1 MLVEQ
6 GNVTALLER
15 VEQVGE
21 PVKFGTNSGDK
32 TPWCGREYG
41 EKPRK
46 KGWSGGFL
54 IWTIRSPTKR
64 ERFGFVEW
72 VVLTTQLPTRSFFV
86 YEYSSTRVTED
97 CHTTCSCTTCSTP
110 SPSPLRWLDFL
121 VEGSFHVLKSLKSLV
136 DFLQQSWLH
145 KTGRQESN
153 QPGWLPVS
161 PEELDG
167 DVWDYAIRCLA
178 RLDLQRAWQQVLQ
191 GPSIQGGK
199 VWGTNWVFSTG
210 KEDFSIECLILHYS
224 FSWMVIDS
232 SMGTCARYLFLPC
245 PGIEVLPNQ
254 DIAAASKG
262 LTSEGNRDREINL
275 HAVSLLFGCLFAVF
289 FEGWNSH
296 SKSWEQHLKYLNLT
310 SCVQTRSRSKGRAF
324 CEDLNEDEVIGT
336 LKDDLMEVPQMP

>member
-1 MLVEQ
+1 MCW
-6 GNVTALLER
+6 NHW
-15 VEQVGE
+15 
-21 PVKFGTNSGDK
+21 NHS
-32 TPWCGREYG
+32 Y
-41 EKPRK
+41 
-46 KGWSGGFL
+46 
-54 IWTIRSPTKR
+54 I
-64 ERFGFVEW
+64 
-72 VVLTTQLPTRSFFV
+72 
-86 YEYSSTRVTED
+86 
-97 CHTTCSCTTCSTP
+97 SCNN
-110 SPSPLRWLDFL
+110 RDF
-121 VEGSFHVLKSLKSLV
+121 
-136 DFLQQSWLH
+136 
-145 KTGRQESN
+145 TRQEDKNPTNLVGS
-153 QPGWLPVS
+153 PFS

-232 SMGTCARYLFLPC
+232 SMGTCARHLFLPC
-245 PGIEVLPNQ
+245 LGVEVLPNQ

-296 SKSWEQHLKYLNLT
+296 SKSWEQHLKYLNLLHVSKHEAVPRVAPSARISMKMRWLERWKMIWWRCHRCHSNT
-310 SCVQTRSRSKGRAF
+310 HGYLKMAGFSSEGSCNRCGRWLCF
-324 CEDLNEDEVIGT
+324 VLEILHFT
-336 LKDDLMEVPQMP
+336 